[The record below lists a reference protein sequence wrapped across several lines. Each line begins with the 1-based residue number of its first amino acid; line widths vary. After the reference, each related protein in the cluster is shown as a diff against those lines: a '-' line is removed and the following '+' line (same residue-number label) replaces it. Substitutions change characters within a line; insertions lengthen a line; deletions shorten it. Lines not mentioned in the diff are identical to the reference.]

1 MDQIMKHEVVNFDEA
16 NSSKSA
22 IYITESNSTLIFS
35 SRKRE
40 TYGDGATGTSGSS
53 DDAFADA
60 LSMPE
65 REDVSNVNDN
75 IETVLKY

>member
-1 MDQIMKHEVVNFDEA
+1 MC
-16 NSSKSA
+16 
-22 IYITESNSTLIFS
+22 FS

-65 REDVSNVNDN
+65 REDVSNSQSN
-75 IETVLKY
+75 IETM

>member
-1 MDQIMKHEVVNFDEA
+1 MIIINGSWIMNDLW
-16 NSSKSA
+16 
-22 IYITESNSTLIFS
+22 YFS
-35 SRKRE
+35 SRNRNE

-65 REDVSNVNDN
+65 REDVSS
-75 IETVLKY
+75 

>member
-1 MDQIMKHEVVNFDEA
+1 MHFVFIIVE
-16 NSSKSA
+16 
-22 IYITESNSTLIFS
+22 IFS

-40 TYGDGATGTSGSS
+40 SYGDGATGTSGSS

-65 REDVSNVNDN
+65 REDVS
-75 IETVLKY
+75 I

>member
-1 MDQIMKHEVVNFDEA
+1 MYSWM
-16 NSSKSA
+16 
-22 IYITESNSTLIFS
+22 FS

-40 TYGDGATGTSGSS
+40 SYGDGTTGTSGSS

-65 REDVSNVNDN
+65 REDVS
-75 IETVLKY
+75 TKYFSA